1 MSDRSEEHDSNEEID
16 PEEEIRSIREQEE
29 FAANTKALR
38 KSFKME
44 TPPHLLCSN
53 CGFDIDAWKFWETVI
68 LEQIEFQKARGSA
81 HLLDQ
86 IEKTHEIFLAECPEC
101 GEVSDFRGDNA

>member
-16 PEEEIRSIREQEE
+16 PEEEIQSIREQEE

-101 GEVSDFRGDNA
+101 GEVADFRGDSK